1 MERQILTQEEINAL
15 LKGSEDDSPRL
26 SPMQM
31 DALGEIGNIS
41 YGTASTALSE
51 LLNKRVVIDTPTVVL
66 TTQRELKNQHP
77 LPYVVVEVDYK
88 AGLVGSNVLI
98 MKISDAAIIADLMMG
113 RDGSN
118 PKQNLEQ
125 IELSA
130 VGEAMNQM
138 VGNAATSLS
147 TLFGQRIDVDPPR
160 IKIVDLANEDPIIH
174 DLDLDSEVVVVS
186 FKLQIDGLV
195 DSELMLVILYQLA
208 IELAE
213 ILIAETQVAA
223 ASAASI
229 SPPSEPVAEESIG
242 QVAAAQQ
249 PFPEPTPPLSQ
260 PNQPSRPM
268 AEPIY
273 DTPPVAASPGPA
285 PINYRTEV
293 KTPVMVQPAQ
303 FGPIGNGK
311 NVKETGNIGLILDVP
326 LQVTVELGGTK
337 MKIKDILD
345 LGIGSIIELDK
356 LAGDP
361 VDVYVNGKM
370 IAKGEVVV
378 IDENFGIKITD
389 IISPIERANTLQ

>member
-15 LKGSEDDSPRL
+15 LKGDEGDSLQL
-26 SPMQM
+26 SPMQK

-51 LLNKRVVIDTPTVVL
+51 LLNKRVTIDTPTVVL
-66 TTQRELKNQHP
+66 TSQKELKEQHP
-77 LPYVVVEVDYK
+77 IPYVLVEVDYK
-88 AGLVGSNVLI
+88 TGLIGSNVLI
-98 MKISDAAIIADLMMG
+98 LKVSDALVIADLMMG
-113 RDGSN
+113 KDGLN
-118 PKQNLEQ
+118 PKQTLDQ

-130 VGEAMNQM
+130 VGESMNQM

-160 IKIVDLANEDPIIH
+160 INIVDLANDESIIR
-174 DLDLDSEVVVVS
+174 DLSLDSQVVVVS

-195 DSELMLVILYQLA
+195 DSEMMLVIPYELG

-213 ILIAETQVAA
+213 ILISQTQIATSTVMATA
-223 ASAASI
+223 PTVESI
-229 SPPSEPVAEESIG
+229 PVPEIAPKATEYQQPIPKPQPSQTIVEPVYN
-242 QVAAAQQ
+242 
-249 PFPEPTPPLSQ
+249 TPP
-260 PNQPSRPM
+260 
-268 AEPIY
+268 A
-273 DTPPVAASPGPA
+273 VAVHGPA
-285 PINYRTEV
+285 PVNSSYRTEV

-311 NVKETGNIGLILDVP
+311 ISKETGNIGLILDVP
-326 LQVTVELGGTK
+326 LQVTVELGGTR

-389 IISPIERANTLQ
+389 IITPIERANTLQ

>member
-1 MERQILTQEEINAL
+1 MDRQILTQEEINAL
-15 LKGSEDDSPRL
+15 LKGEEAESEQL
-26 SPMQM
+26 SSMQK

-51 LLNKRVVIDTPTVVL
+51 LLNKRVIIDTPTVVL
-66 TTQRELKNQHP
+66 TTQKELKEQHP
-77 LPYVVVEVDYK
+77 IPYVLVEVDYK
-88 AGLVGSNVLI
+88 TGLVGSNVLI
-98 MKISDAAIIADLMMG
+98 LKVNDAAVIADLMMG
-113 RDGSN
+113 KDGSN
-118 PKQNLEQ
+118 PKQNLDQ

-147 TLFGQRIDVDPPR
+147 TLFRQRIDVDPPR
-160 IKIVDLANEDPIIH
+160 VKVVNLANNEPIIH
-174 DLDLDSEVVVVS
+174 GLNLDSQVVVVS

-195 DSELMLVILYQLA
+195 DSELMLVIPYDLG
-208 IELAE
+208 IELADR
-213 ILIAETQVAA
+213 LIQETQVAVSSASVNVAPSVEPQPAPEIA
-223 ASAASI
+223 AKA
-229 SPPSEPVAEESIG
+229 
-242 QVAAAQQ
+242 
-249 PFPEPTPPLSQ
+249 PEPPPVQ
-260 PNQPSRPM
+260 PPPPSRPM
-268 AEPIY
+268 AEPVY
-273 DTPPVAASPGPA
+273 NTPAMAAVPTSA
-285 PINYRTEV
+285 PLNSSYRTEV
-293 KTPVMVQPAQ
+293 NTPVMVQPAQ
-303 FGPIGNGK
+303 FGPISNGK
-311 NVKETGNIGLILDVP
+311 VGKETGNIGLILDVP
-326 LQVTVELGGTK
+326 LQVTVELGGTR

>member
-1 MERQILTQEEINAL
+1 MDRQILTQEEINAL
-15 LKGSEDDSPRL
+15 LKGEEAESSQL
-26 SPMQM
+26 SPMQK

-51 LLNKRVVIDTPTVVL
+51 LLNKRVIIDTPTVVL
-66 TTQRELKNQHP
+66 TTQKELKEQHP
-77 LPYVVVEVDYK
+77 LPYVLVEVDYK
-88 AGLVGSNVLI
+88 TGLVGSNVLI
-98 MKISDAAIIADLMMG
+98 LKVSDAVIIADLMMG
-113 RDGSN
+113 KDGSN
-118 PKQNLEQ
+118 PKQNLDQ

-130 VGEAMNQM
+130 VGESMNQM

-160 IKIVDLANEDPIIH
+160 IKIVDLSSDESIVR
-174 DLDLDSEVVVVS
+174 DLELDSQVVVVS

-195 DSELMLVILYQLA
+195 DSELMLVVPYDLA
-208 IELAE
+208 VDLADR
-213 ILIAETQVAA
+213 LIAETQVAA
-223 ASAASI
+223 NSVAVSAAPASEPMMPI
-229 SPPSEPVAEESIG
+229 PEMSAKVPEPPAVQPLPPSQPMVEPVYSEPAI
-242 QVAAAQQ
+242 AAVS
-249 PFPEPTPPLSQ
+249 T
-260 PNQPSRPM
+260 
-268 AEPIY
+268 
-273 DTPPVAASPGPA
+273 PA
-285 PINYRTEV
+285 PINSNYRTEV

-303 FGPIGNGK
+303 FGPISNGK
-311 NVKETGNIGLILDVP
+311 TSKETGNIGLILDVP
-326 LQVTVELGGTK
+326 LQVTVELGGTR

>member
-1 MERQILTQEEINAL
+1 MDRQILTQEEINAL
-15 LKGSEDDSPRL
+15 LKGDEDESPQL
-26 SPMQM
+26 SPMQK

-51 LLNKRVVIDTPTVVL
+51 LLNKRVIIDTPAVTL
-66 TTQRELKNQHP
+66 TTQKELKEQHP
-77 LPYVVVEVDYK
+77 IPYVLVEVDYK
-88 AGLVGSNVLI
+88 TGLIGSNVLI
-98 MKISDAAIIADLMMG
+98 LKVSDATVIADLMMG
-113 RDGSN
+113 KDGTN

-130 VGEAMNQM
+130 VGESMNQM

-160 IKIVDLANEDPIIH
+160 IKVIDFADDDSIVPDLGLESQVI
-174 DLDLDSEVVVVS
+174 VVS

-195 DSELMLVILYQLA
+195 DSELMLVIPYELA

-213 ILIAETQVAA
+213 KLIAETQVAA
-223 ASAASI
+223 NSATANVASVVDTVPAQEIAAQNLEYQQPVPPQPSQPI
-229 SPPSEPVAEESIG
+229 VEPVSSPPPMTVA
-242 QVAAAQQ
+242 
-249 PFPEPTPPLSQ
+249 PTP
-260 PNQPSRPM
+260 
-268 AEPIY
+268 A
-273 DTPPVAASPGPA
+273 PV
-285 PINYRTEV
+285 NYSYNRTEV
-293 KTPVMVQPAQ
+293 RSPVMVQPAQ
-303 FGPIGNGK
+303 FGPIGNAKTG
-311 NVKETGNIGLILDVP
+311 KETGNIGLILDVP
-326 LQVTVELGGTK
+326 LQVTVELGGTR

>member
-1 MERQILTQEEINAL
+1 MDRQILTQEEINAL
-15 LKGSEDDSPRL
+15 LKGDEGDSAQL
-26 SPMQM
+26 TPMQK

-51 LLNKRVVIDTPTVVL
+51 LLNKRVVIDTPTVTL
-66 TTQRELKNQHP
+66 TTQKGLKEQHP
-77 LPYVVVEVDYK
+77 IPYVLVEVDYK
-88 AGLVGSNVLI
+88 KGLTGSNVLI
-98 MKISDAAIIADLMMG
+98 LKVSDAAVIADLMMG
-113 RDGSN
+113 KDGAN

-147 TLFGQRIDVDPPR
+147 TLFRQRIDVDPPR
-160 IKIVDLANEDPIIH
+160 IKVVDLADTESIVRG
-174 DLDLDSEVVVVS
+174 LDLDSQVIVVS

-195 DSELMLVILYQLA
+195 DSELMLVIPYELA
-208 IELAE
+208 IELADK
-213 ILIAETQVAA
+213 LIAETQAA
-223 ASAASI
+223 ASSATASVAPAVTAI
-229 SPPSEPVAEESIG
+229 PDQGNLSETPVYEQPIPPQPSQPIMEPVVNV
-242 QVAAAQQ
+242 QPVNAA
-249 PFPEPTPPLSQ
+249 PTP
-260 PNQPSRPM
+260 
-268 AEPIY
+268 A
-273 DTPPVAASPGPA
+273 PV
-285 PINYRTEV
+285 NYSKNRTEV

-303 FGPIGNGK
+303 FGPIGNAKTG
-311 NVKETGNIGLILDVP
+311 KETGNIGLILDVP
-326 LQVTVELGGTK
+326 LQVTVELGGTR

>member
-1 MERQILTQEEINAL
+1 MDRQILTQEEINAL
-15 LKGSEDDSPRL
+15 LKGEEADSSQL
-26 SPMQM
+26 SPMQK

-51 LLNKRVVIDTPTVVL
+51 LLNKRVTIDTPTVTL
-66 TTQRELKNQHP
+66 TTQKELKQQHP
-77 LPYVVVEVDYK
+77 IPFVLVEVDYK
-88 AGLVGSNVLI
+88 SGLVGSNVLVL
-98 MKISDAAIIADLMMG
+98 KVNDAAIIADLMMG
-113 RDGSN
+113 KDGSN
-118 PKQNLEQ
+118 PKQNLDQ

-160 IKIVDLANEDPIIH
+160 IKIVDLANDEPILR
-174 DLDLDSEVVVVS
+174 DLALDSQVVVVS

-195 DSELMLVILYQLA
+195 DSELMLVISYDLA
-208 IELAE
+208 IDLSDR
-213 ILIAETQVAA
+213 LIAETQIAANSVTESVAPAIQPVPVPEVAA
-223 ASAASI
+223 QAS
-229 SPPSEPVAEESIG
+229 PEPV
-242 QVAAAQQ
+242 Q
-249 PFPEPTPPLSQ
+249 PDPSQ
-260 PNQPSRPM
+260 PIT
-268 AEPIY
+268 EPNY
-273 DTPPVAASPGPA
+273 NTPAMTAVPTPA
-285 PINYRTEV
+285 PINSSYRTEV

-303 FGPIGNGK
+303 FSPISNGK
-311 NVKETGNIGLILDVP
+311 TSKETGNIGLILDVP
-326 LQVTVELGGTK
+326 LQVTVELGGTR

>member
-1 MERQILTQEEINAL
+1 
-15 LKGSEDDSPRL
+15 
-26 SPMQM
+26 
-31 DALGEIGNIS
+31 
-41 YGTASTALSE
+41 
-51 LLNKRVVIDTPTVVL
+51 
-66 TTQRELKNQHP
+66 
-77 LPYVVVEVDYK
+77 VDYK
-88 AGLVGSNVLI
+88 SGLVGSNVLVL
-98 MKISDAAIIADLMMG
+98 KVNDAAIIADLMMG
-113 RDGSN
+113 KDGSN
-118 PKQNLEQ
+118 PKQNLDQ

-160 IKIVDLANEDPIIH
+160 IKIVDLANDEPILR
-174 DLDLDSEVVVVS
+174 DLALDSQVVVVS

-195 DSELMLVILYQLA
+195 DSELMLVISYDLA
-208 IELAE
+208 IDLSDR
-213 ILIAETQVAA
+213 LIAETQIAANSVTESVAPAIQPVPVPEVAA
-223 ASAASI
+223 QAS
-229 SPPSEPVAEESIG
+229 PEPV
-242 QVAAAQQ
+242 Q
-249 PFPEPTPPLSQ
+249 PDPSQ
-260 PNQPSRPM
+260 PIT
-268 AEPIY
+268 EPNY
-273 DTPPVAASPGPA
+273 NTPAMTAVPTPA
-285 PINYRTEV
+285 PINSSYRTEV

-303 FGPIGNGK
+303 FSPISNGK
-311 NVKETGNIGLILDVP
+311 TSKETGNIGLILDVP
-326 LQVTVELGGTK
+326 LQVTVELGGTR

>member
-1 MERQILTQEEINAL
+1 MDRQILTQEEINAL
-15 LKGSEDDSPRL
+15 LKGEEADSLQL
-26 SPMQM
+26 SPMQK

-51 LLNKRVVIDTPTVVL
+51 LLNKRVTIDTPTVVL
-66 TTQRELKNQHP
+66 TTQKELKQQHP
-77 LPYVVVEVDYK
+77 LPYVLVEVDYK
-88 AGLVGSNVLI
+88 TGLVGSNVLI
-98 MKISDAAIIADLMMG
+98 LKVSDAAIIADLMMG
-113 RDGSN
+113 KDGSN
-118 PKQNLEQ
+118 PKQNLDQ

-130 VGEAMNQM
+130 VGESMNQM

-160 IKIVDLANEDPIIH
+160 IKIVDLANDESIVR
-174 DLDLDSEVVVVS
+174 DLDLDSPVVVVS

-195 DSELMLVILYQLA
+195 DSELMLVVTYDLA
-208 IELAE
+208 IELSDR
-213 ILIAETQVAA
+213 LIAETQIAA
-223 ASAASI
+223 ASATS
-229 SPPSEPVAEESIG
+229 SVTPTVAPIPTPEI
-242 QVAAAQQ
+242 AAQAY
-249 PFPEPTPPLSQ
+249 EPIA
-260 PNQPSRPM
+260 QPSASQSM
-268 AEPIY
+268 AEPVY
-273 DTPPVAASPGPA
+273 PA
-285 PINYRTEV
+285 PAATAVPAPTPINSSYRTEV

-303 FGPIGNGK
+303 FGPINNGK
-311 NVKETGNIGLILDVP
+311 TSKETGNIGLILDVP
-326 LQVTVELGGTK
+326 LQVTVELGGTR

>member
-1 MERQILTQEEINAL
+1 MDRQILTQEEINAL
-15 LKGSEDDSPRL
+15 LKGEEAEAEQL
-26 SPMQM
+26 SPMQK

-51 LLNKRVVIDTPTVVL
+51 LLNKRVTIDTPTVVL
-66 TTQRELKNQHP
+66 TTQKELKEQHP
-77 LPYVVVEVDYK
+77 IPYVLVEVDYK
-88 AGLVGSNVLI
+88 TGLVGSNVLI
-98 MKISDAAIIADLMMG
+98 LKVNDAAIIADLMMG
-113 RDGSN
+113 KDGSN
-118 PKQNLEQ
+118 PKQNLDQ

-147 TLFGQRIDVDPPR
+147 TLFRQRIDVDPPR
-160 IKIVDLANEDPIIH
+160 VKVVNLANSEPILH
-174 DLDLDSEVVVVS
+174 GLNVESQVVVVS

-195 DSELMLVILYQLA
+195 DSELMLVIPYDLA
-208 IELAE
+208 IELANR
-213 ILIAETQVAA
+213 LIADTQTAVSSATVNAA
-223 ASAASI
+223 PNVEQQPAPEIAAKAPGPPI
-229 SPPSEPVAEESIG
+229 VQPPPPS
-242 QVAAAQQ
+242 Q
-249 PFPEPTPPLSQ
+249 
-260 PNQPSRPM
+260 PM
-268 AEPIY
+268 AEPVY
-273 DTPPVAASPGPA
+273 NAPAMAAVPTSA
-285 PINYRTEV
+285 PINSSYRTEV

-303 FGPIGNGK
+303 FGPITNGK
-311 NVKETGNIGLILDVP
+311 TSKETGNIGLILDVP
-326 LQVTVELGGTK
+326 LQVTVELGGTR

>member
-1 MERQILTQEEINAL
+1 MDRQILTQEEINAL
-15 LKGSEDDSPRL
+15 LRGEEADSPQL
-26 SPMQM
+26 SAMQT

-51 LLNKRVVIDTPTVVL
+51 LLNKRVIIDTPKVSL
-66 TTQRELKNQHP
+66 TTQKGLKQQHP
-77 LPYVVVEVDYK
+77 VPYVLVEVDYK
-88 AGLVGSNVLI
+88 TGFEGSNVLI
-98 MKISDAAIIADLMMG
+98 LKVSDAAIIADLMMG
-113 RDGSN
+113 NDGSN
-118 PKQNLEQ
+118 PKQNLDQ

-130 VGEAMNQM
+130 VGESMNQM

-147 TLFGQRIDVDPPR
+147 TLFKQRIDVDPPR
-160 IKIVDLANEDPIIH
+160 IKIVDLANDEAIIRG
-174 DLDLDSEVVVVS
+174 LDLDSQVVVVS

-195 DSELMLVILYQLA
+195 DSELMLVVSYELA
-208 IELAE
+208 IELADR
-213 ILIAETQVAA
+213 LISETEVAA
-223 ASAASI
+223 NSVSASVAPTVGSMSGSTVTAEAQEQQQPI
-229 SPPSEPVAEESIG
+229 QPPPSQPVPEPVYSA
-242 QVAAAQQ
+242 QAVAAV
-249 PFPEPTPPLSQ
+249 PTETLVNS
-260 PNQPSRPM
+260 
-268 AEPIY
+268 
-273 DTPPVAASPGPA
+273 
-285 PINYRTEV
+285 NYRTEV

-303 FGPIGNGK
+303 FGPISNGK
-311 NVKETGNIGLILDVP
+311 TSKETGNIGLILDVP
-326 LQVTVELGGTK
+326 LQVTVELGGTR

>member
-15 LKGSEDDSPRL
+15 LKGDESESLQL
-26 SPMQM
+26 SLMQK

-51 LLNKRVVIDTPTVVL
+51 LLNKRVTIDTPTVVL
-66 TTQRELKNQHP
+66 TSQKELKEQHP
-77 LPYVVVEVDYK
+77 IPYVLVEVDYK
-88 AGLVGSNVLI
+88 TGLVGSNVLI
-98 MKISDAAIIADLMMG
+98 LKVSDAIIIADLMMG

-118 PKQNLEQ
+118 PKQSLDQ

-130 VGEAMNQM
+130 VGESMNQM

-147 TLFGQRIDVDPPR
+147 TLFGKRIDVDPPR
-160 IKIVDLANEDPIIH
+160 INVVDLANNEPIIR
-174 DLDLDSEVVVVS
+174 DLALDSQVVVVS

-195 DSELMLVILYQLA
+195 DSEMMLVIPYELA

-213 ILIAETQVAA
+213 ILIAQTQIIATTVTASVA
-223 ASAASI
+223 
-229 SPPSEPVAEESIG
+229 PTVESIP
-242 QVAAAQQ
+242 VPEIAPKTTEYQQ
-249 PFPEPTPPLSQ
+249 PIPEP
-260 PNQPSRPM
+260 QPSRTIV
-268 AEPIY
+268 EPVY
-273 DTPPVAASPGPA
+273 NTPTVAAIHGSA
-285 PINYRTEV
+285 PVNSSYRTEV

-311 NVKETGNIGLILDVP
+311 ASKETGNIGLILDVP
-326 LQVTVELGGTK
+326 LQVTVELGGTR

>member
-1 MERQILTQEEINAL
+1 MDRQILTQEEINAL
-15 LKGSEDDSPRL
+15 LKGEEVESPQL
-26 SPMQM
+26 SPMQK

-51 LLNKRVVIDTPTVVL
+51 LLNKRVIIDTPTVVL
-66 TTQRELKNQHP
+66 TTQKELKEQHP
-77 LPYVVVEVDYK
+77 LPYVLVEVDYK
-88 AGLVGSNVLI
+88 TGLVGSNVLI
-98 MKISDAAIIADLMMG
+98 LKVSDAAIIADLMMG
-113 RDGSN
+113 KDGSN
-118 PKQNLEQ
+118 PKQNLDQ

-130 VGEAMNQM
+130 VGESMNQM

-160 IKIVDLANEDPIIH
+160 IKVVDLANNESIVR
-174 DLDLDSEVVVVS
+174 DLDLDSQVVVVS

-195 DSELMLVILYQLA
+195 DSELMLVIPYDLA
-208 IELAE
+208 IELADK
-213 ILIAETQVAA
+213 LIAETQVANAVA
-223 ASAASI
+223 ANAAPAVEPI
-229 SPPSEPVAEESIG
+229 STPEIAAKAPEPQTVQPQPPS
-242 QVAAAQQ
+242 Q
-249 PFPEPTPPLSQ
+249 
-260 PNQPSRPM
+260 PM

-273 DTPPVAASPGPA
+273 NAPAVAAVPTPA
-285 PINYRTEV
+285 PINSSYRTEV

-303 FGPIGNGK
+303 FGPISNGK
-311 NVKETGNIGLILDVP
+311 TGKETGNIGLILDVP
-326 LQVTVELGGTK
+326 LQVTVELGGTR

>member
-1 MERQILTQEEINAL
+1 MDRQILTQEEINAL
-15 LKGSEDDSPRL
+15 LKGDEGDSTQL
-26 SPMQM
+26 TPMQK

-51 LLNKRVVIDTPTVVL
+51 LLNKRVVIDTPTVTL
-66 TTQRELKNQHP
+66 TTQRELKEQHP
-77 LPYVVVEVDYK
+77 IPYVLVEVDYK
-88 AGLVGSNVLI
+88 KGLTGSNVLI
-98 MKISDAAIIADLMMG
+98 LKVNDAAVIADLMMG
-113 RDGSN
+113 KDGTN
-118 PKQNLEQ
+118 PQQKLDQ

-130 VGEAMNQM
+130 VGESMNQM

-147 TLFGQRIDVDPPR
+147 TLFRQRIDVDPPR
-160 IKIVDLANEDPIIH
+160 IKVVDLASDSESIIR
-174 DLDLDSEVVVVS
+174 DLELDSQVVVVS

-195 DSELMLVILYQLA
+195 DSELMLVIPYELA

-213 ILIAETQVAA
+213 KLIAETQAA
-223 ASAASI
+223 ASSATVSVTPAVDTI
-229 SPPSEPVAEESIG
+229 SDQGNFPETPKYEQPIPPQPSQPIMEPVINA
-242 QVAAAQQ
+242 QPVNVA
-249 PFPEPTPPLSQ
+249 PTP
-260 PNQPSRPM
+260 
-268 AEPIY
+268 A
-273 DTPPVAASPGPA
+273 PV
-285 PINYRTEV
+285 NYSKNRTEV

-303 FGPIGNGK
+303 FGPIGNAKTG
-311 NVKETGNIGLILDVP
+311 KETGNIGLILDVP
-326 LQVTVELGGTK
+326 LQVTVELGGTR

>member
-1 MERQILTQEEINAL
+1 MDRQILTQEEINAL
-15 LKGSEDDSPRL
+15 LKGDEGDSTQL
-26 SPMQM
+26 TPMQK

-51 LLNKRVVIDTPTVVL
+51 LLNKRVVIDTPTVTL
-66 TTQRELKNQHP
+66 TTQKELKEQHP
-77 LPYVVVEVDYK
+77 IPYVLVEVDYK
-88 AGLVGSNVLI
+88 NGLMGSNVLI
-98 MKISDAAIIADLMMG
+98 LKVNDAAVIADLMMG
-113 RDGSN
+113 KDGTN
-118 PKQNLEQ
+118 PKQKLDQ

-130 VGEAMNQM
+130 VGESMNQM

-147 TLFGQRIDVDPPR
+147 TLFRQRIDVDPPR
-160 IKIVDLANEDPIIH
+160 IKVVDLASDGETIIR
-174 DLDLDSEVVVVS
+174 DLELDSQVVVVS

-195 DSELMLVILYQLA
+195 DSELMLVISYELG

-213 ILIAETQVAA
+213 KLIEETQATASSVTASVAPPVDTISDQGNLPE
-223 ASAASI
+223 ASEYEQPI
-229 SPPSEPVAEESIG
+229 SPQPSQPIMEPVINV
-242 QVAAAQQ
+242 QPVNAA
-249 PFPEPTPPLSQ
+249 PTP
-260 PNQPSRPM
+260 
-268 AEPIY
+268 A
-273 DTPPVAASPGPA
+273 PV
-285 PINYRTEV
+285 NYSKNRTEV

-303 FGPIGNGK
+303 FGPIGNAKTG
-311 NVKETGNIGLILDVP
+311 KETGNIGLILDVP
-326 LQVTVELGGTK
+326 LQVTVELGGTR

-345 LGIGSIIELDK
+345 LGIGSIVELDK

>member
-1 MERQILTQEEINAL
+1 MDRQILTQEEINAL
-15 LKGSEDDSPRL
+15 LKGDEGDSTQL
-26 SPMQM
+26 TPMQK

-51 LLNKRVVIDTPTVVL
+51 LLNKRVVIDTPTVTL
-66 TTQRELKNQHP
+66 TTQRELKEQHP
-77 LPYVVVEVDYK
+77 IPYVLVEVDYK
-88 AGLVGSNVLI
+88 KGLTGSNVLI
-98 MKISDAAIIADLMMG
+98 LKVNDAAVIADLMMG
-113 RDGSN
+113 KDGTN
-118 PKQNLEQ
+118 PQQKLDQ

-130 VGEAMNQM
+130 VGESMNQM

-147 TLFGQRIDVDPPR
+147 TLFRQRIDVDPPR
-160 IKIVDLANEDPIIH
+160 IKVVDLASDSESIIR
-174 DLDLDSEVVVVS
+174 DLELDSQVVVVS

-195 DSELMLVILYQLA
+195 DSELMLVIPYELA

-213 ILIAETQVAA
+213 KLIAETQAA
-223 ASAASI
+223 ASSATVSVTPAVDAI
-229 SPPSEPVAEESIG
+229 SDQGNFPETPKYEQPIPPQPSQPIMEPVINA
-242 QVAAAQQ
+242 QPVNVA
-249 PFPEPTPPLSQ
+249 PTP
-260 PNQPSRPM
+260 
-268 AEPIY
+268 A
-273 DTPPVAASPGPA
+273 PV
-285 PINYRTEV
+285 NYSKNRTEV

-303 FGPIGNGK
+303 FGPIGNAKTG
-311 NVKETGNIGLILDVP
+311 KETGNIGLILDVP
-326 LQVTVELGGTK
+326 LQVTVELGGTR

>member
-1 MERQILTQEEINAL
+1 MDRQILTQEEINAL
-15 LKGSEDDSPRL
+15 LKGEEADSPQL
-26 SPMQM
+26 SPMQQ

-51 LLNKRVVIDTPTVVL
+51 LLNKRVIIDTPTVVL
-66 TTQRELKNQHP
+66 TTQKELKEQHP
-77 LPYVVVEVDYK
+77 LPYVLVEVDYK
-88 AGLVGSNVLI
+88 TGLIGSNVLI
-98 MKISDAAIIADLMMG
+98 LKVNDAAIIADLMMG
-113 RDGSN
+113 KDGSN
-118 PKQNLEQ
+118 PKQNLDQ

-130 VGEAMNQM
+130 VGESMNQM

-147 TLFGQRIDVDPPR
+147 TLFRQRIDVDPPR
-160 IKIVDLANEDPIIH
+160 IKVVDLANNESIVR
-174 DLDLDSEVVVVS
+174 DLELDSQVVVVS

-195 DSELMLVILYQLA
+195 DSELMLVIPYDLA
-208 IELAE
+208 VELADK
-213 ILIAETQVAA
+213 LISETQVAA
-223 ASAASI
+223 NSVAASAA
-229 SPPSEPVAEESIG
+229 PVVQPVPAPEM
-242 QVAAAQQ
+242 AAKA
-249 PFPEPTPPLSQ
+249 PEPQTVQPQPSSQ
-260 PNQPSRPM
+260 PM
-268 AEPIY
+268 VEPIY
-273 DTPPVAASPGPA
+273 SAPVVEAVPTPA
-285 PINYRTEV
+285 PINSSYRTEV

-303 FGPIGNGK
+303 FGPISNGK
-311 NVKETGNIGLILDVP
+311 TGKDTGNIGLILDVP
-326 LQVTVELGGTK
+326 LQVTVELGGTR

>member
-1 MERQILTQEEINAL
+1 MDRQILTQEEINAL
-15 LKGSEDDSPRL
+15 LKGEEAESEQL
-26 SPMQM
+26 SSMQK

-51 LLNKRVVIDTPTVVL
+51 LLNKRVIIDTPTVVL
-66 TTQRELKNQHP
+66 TTQKELKEQHP
-77 LPYVVVEVDYK
+77 IPYVLVEVDYK
-88 AGLVGSNVLI
+88 TGLVGSNVLI
-98 MKISDAAIIADLMMG
+98 LKVNDAAVIADLMMG
-113 RDGSN
+113 KDGSN
-118 PKQNLEQ
+118 PKQNLDQ

-147 TLFGQRIDVDPPR
+147 TLFRQRIDVDPPR
-160 IKIVDLANEDPIIH
+160 VKVVNLANNEPIIH
-174 DLDLDSEVVVVS
+174 GLNLDSQVVVVS

-195 DSELMLVILYQLA
+195 DSELMLVISYDLA
-208 IELAE
+208 IELADR
-213 ILIAETQVAA
+213 LIQETQVAVSSASVNVAPSVEPQPAPEIA
-223 ASAASI
+223 AKA
-229 SPPSEPVAEESIG
+229 
-242 QVAAAQQ
+242 
-249 PFPEPTPPLSQ
+249 PEPPPVQ
-260 PNQPSRPM
+260 PPPPSRPM
-268 AEPIY
+268 AEPVY
-273 DTPPVAASPGPA
+273 NTPAMAAVPTSA
-285 PINYRTEV
+285 PLNSSYRTEV
-293 KTPVMVQPAQ
+293 NTPVMVQPAQ
-303 FGPIGNGK
+303 FGPISNGK
-311 NVKETGNIGLILDVP
+311 VGKETGNIGLILDVP
-326 LQVTVELGGTK
+326 LQVTVELGGTR

>member
-1 MERQILTQEEINAL
+1 MDRQILTQEEINAL
-15 LKGSEDDSPRL
+15 LRGEEAESEQL
-26 SPMQM
+26 SSMQK

-51 LLNKRVVIDTPTVVL
+51 LLNKRVIIDTPTVVL
-66 TTQRELKNQHP
+66 TTQKELKEQHP
-77 LPYVVVEVDYK
+77 IPYVLVEVDYK
-88 AGLVGSNVLI
+88 TGLVGSNVLI
-98 MKISDAAIIADLMMG
+98 LKVNDAAVIADLMMG

-118 PKQNLEQ
+118 PKQNLDQ

-147 TLFGQRIDVDPPR
+147 TLFRQRIDVDPPR
-160 IKIVDLANEDPIIH
+160 VKVVNLANNEPIIH
-174 DLDLDSEVVVVS
+174 GLNLDSQVVVVS

-195 DSELMLVILYQLA
+195 DSELMLVIPYDLG
-208 IELAE
+208 IELADR
-213 ILIAETQVAA
+213 LIQETQVAVSSATVNAVPSVEPQPAPEIA
-223 ASAASI
+223 AKA
-229 SPPSEPVAEESIG
+229 
-242 QVAAAQQ
+242 
-249 PFPEPTPPLSQ
+249 PEPPPVQ
-260 PNQPSRPM
+260 PPPPSRPM
-268 AEPIY
+268 AEPVY
-273 DTPPVAASPGPA
+273 NTPAMAAVPASA
-285 PINYRTEV
+285 PINSSYRTEV

-303 FGPIGNGK
+303 FGPISNGK
-311 NVKETGNIGLILDVP
+311 VGKETGNIGLILDVP
-326 LQVTVELGGTK
+326 LQVTVELGGTR